1 MFDRYGPLKY
11 GGRNR
16 PIWVCGVQNLFR
28 DQFIRGLSYR
38 DNAKAVWTLE
48 HRHFD
53 HGSRGIW
60 PVKYGSTQ
68 LQPGDMTAFDL
79 ALKKYAPDR
88 LRTCGG
94 GVWRTTCHAGESFHS
109 RFLELKLP
117 QFLMAGERWLGHWSD
132 NFNLL
137 LKNFVRVQS
146 EHLPWQVCAKCVLV
160 DTNNEVMIR
169 RWSA

>member
-60 PVKYGSTQ
+60 PVKYGSNSNQVTW
-68 LQPGDMTAFDL
+68 QPSTWSWSTLPTG
-79 ALKKYAPDR
+79 
-88 LRTCGG
+88 CGL
-94 GVWRTTCHAGESFHS
+94 VEAGCGEPPAI
-109 RFLELKLP
+109 LELKLP
-117 QFLMAGERWLGHWSD
+117 QFLMAGERWLGHSSD

-146 EHLPWQVCAKCVLV
+146 EHLPWQVCATCVLV